1 MVARWLYGR
10 FPQGRE
16 GQLTEIRAALVK
28 RATLAR
34 VAAEYELGTFLLGRG
49 EEASGGRT
57 REQNLARAFE
67 AVVGAVLLDRGFGAA
82 AAFIRK
88 SLKHEL
94 GPGQG
99 ATDNRRQ
106 VSPGSRS
113 FRQNGNA
120 RQPTVRYAPMAPT
133 TQRSSPWKL

>member
-1 MVARWLYGR
+1 M
-10 FPQGRE
+10 
-16 GQLTEIRAALVK
+16 K

-34 VAAEYELGTFLLGRG
+34 VAAEYELGTFCLAVARKQV
-49 EEASGGRT
+49 AAARVSRT
-57 REQNLARAFE
+57 WLEAFE

-99 ATDNRRQ
+99 ASRQ
-106 VSPGSRS
+106 STSSLACSRS